1 MIEYIQANQSG
12 FWIALGFGL
21 LAAEVLLFG
30 FTTIIFMFAG
40 VGALITGLL
49 MMLGALPETW
59 IAGTACFG
67 ISTGIVSILLWK
79 PLRKLQES
87 RTPVQQQSSDLVGYE
102 FTLPEDISL
111 THPGSYRYSGV
122 TWKVEV
128 DPSSPHDNLSARE
141 RVRVVSLDAGVF
153 RVRAV

>member
-1 MIEYIQANQSG
+1 MLDYIHTHQSG
-12 FWIALGFGL
+12 FWIAAGFAM

-40 VGALITGLL
+40 LGALITGLL
-49 MMLGALPETW
+49 MMVGALPETW

-67 ISTGIVSILLWK
+67 ISTGVVSILLWK
-79 PLRKLQES
+79 PLRKMQEN
-87 RTPVQQQSSDLVGYE
+87 RTPVAQQSSDLVGYE
-102 FTLPEDISL
+102 LVLPEDISL
-111 THPGSYRYSGV
+111 THPGTYRYSGV

-128 DPSSPHDNLSARE
+128 DASSPHDNLSAGE